1 MWAIMRILDKVQPGL
16 QPLANSSGLIQEGSD
31 APGYPELVADA
42 IKEVEGVDD
51 PIGHLAPKPPLSS
64 VNNPREPT
72 DVERQAFGDDIVPG
86 APYAD
91 PCTDPEPERIL
102 EYTIAVMKPGNPNG
116 IVYNDVGDHDPE
128 GLAYVLDRVRV
139 KAPDGTV
146 QKDVDVDDAELLRE
160 GKLNPEPLFIRAN
173 VGDCVEVRLQNE
185 LVEEE
190 FHTSVHPHF
199 VGFDQLGSE
208 SVTTGFNYEQ
218 STDPGDTMQYRWY
231 ADEEGAIF
239 FHDHIVGVSEG
250 MHGLFCGLLVE
261 PERSEWTDPY
271 SGERIFSGA
280 QAVID
285 PPEADAF
292 REQALHYHDFAQL
305 RDPDTGEF
313 VNPDRE
319 HNQNA
324 GTNAINYRNS
334 PFYHRDDEDPA
345 YVHSSQ
351 VHGDPET
358 PILEAYEGDKI
369 RFRLFQGSWEEQ
381 HNFDLSGLRFDP
393 EGFADQDMVSQVI
406 GTSEAFTFTVRPEE
420 SQQDFKHITNPDDLP
435 VRDYRYGSNVIDDM
449 WTGMWGLSRIWGPRS
464 TTSKHSPA
472 RPRRASPSPRPNS
485 RRWVIRHPSPT
496 STGPRK
502 ASERNSAMQRAR
514 T

>member
-1 MWAIMRILDKVQPGL
+1 
-16 QPLANSSGLIQEGSD
+16 
-31 APGYPELVADA
+31 
-42 IKEVEGVDD
+42 
-51 PIGHLAPKPPLSS
+51 
-64 VNNPREPT
+64 
-72 DVERQAFGDDIVPG
+72 VERQAFGDDIVPG

-146 QKDVDVDDAELLRE
+146 QKDVVDDDAELLRE

-250 MHGLFCGLLVE
+250 MHGTGCFVASSSSPRG
-261 PERSEWTDPY
+261 
-271 SGERIFSGA
+271 
-280 QAVID
+280 
-285 PPEADAF
+285 
-292 REQALHYHDFAQL
+292 RE
-305 RDPDTGEF
+305 
-313 VNPDRE
+313 DR
-319 HNQNA
+319 
-324 GTNAINYRNS
+324 
-334 PFYHRDDEDPA
+334 
-345 YVHSSQ
+345 
-351 VHGDPET
+351 
-358 PILEAYEGDKI
+358 PILGRAHLQ
-369 RFRLFQGSWEEQ
+369 R
-381 HNFDLSGLRFDP
+381 
-393 EGFADQDMVSQVI
+393 
-406 GTSEAFTFTVRPEE
+406 RPGR
-420 SQQDFKHITNPDDLP
+420 H
-435 VRDYRYGSNVIDDM
+435 R
-449 WTGMWGLSRIWGPRS
+449 
-464 TTSKHSPA
+464 PA
-472 RPRRASPSPRPNS
+472 R
-485 RRWVIRHPSPT
+485 
-496 STGPRK
+496 G
-502 ASERNSAMQRAR
+502 
-514 T
+514 

>member
-1 MWAIMRILDKVQPGL
+1 LWPPRRAR
-16 QPLANSSGLIQEGSD
+16 
-31 APGYPELVADA
+31 
-42 IKEVEGVDD
+42 EVG
-51 PIGHLAPKPPLSS
+51 G
-64 VNNPREPT
+64 
-72 DVERQAFGDDIVPG
+72 
-86 APYAD
+86 
-91 PCTDPEPERIL
+91 
-102 EYTIAVMKPGNPNG
+102 
-116 IVYNDVGDHDPE
+116 
-128 GLAYVLDRVRV
+128 
-139 KAPDGTV
+139 
-146 QKDVDVDDAELLRE
+146 
-160 GKLNPEPLFIRAN
+160 
-173 VGDCVEVRLQNE
+173 
-185 LVEEE
+185 
-190 FHTSVHPHF
+190 
-199 VGFDQLGSE
+199 
-208 SVTTGFNYEQ
+208 
-218 STDPGDTMQYRWY
+218 
-231 ADEEGAIF
+231 
-239 FHDHIVGVSEG
+239 
-250 MHGLFCGLLVE
+250 
-261 PERSEWTDPY
+261 TDPY

-420 SQQDFKHITNPDDLP
+420 SQQDFNT
-435 VRDYRYGSNVIDDM
+435 
-449 WTGMWGLSRIWGPRS
+449 SRIPTTCRS
-464 TTSKHSPA
+464 AITAT
-472 RPRRASPSPRPNS
+472 
-485 RRWVIRHPSPT
+485 
-496 STGPRK
+496 
-502 ASERNSAMQRAR
+502 AR